1 MKNTQKGFIV
11 PLLLVLV
18 AVLLVGGG
26 VYVYTQKK
34 QPSQSVTENVVL
46 PQPTPTAQT
55 SNPQTANWK
64 TYTNTKEGVSFQY
77 PSEWLLKYVEQNSAD
92 DPFGAARILEE
103 ETFNHDL
110 SVNNSFG
117 TFYINNLVVQNKSGL
132 VTPQEYMSYPLSVS
146 STKEWKHINGIP
158 VLYTV
163 ISREDFLNVISY
175 SIFTSQKEY
184 RFNLYPNLVKQPTS
198 LTSKDLDS
206 IEKVISTFVSSNPSE
221 KFVQFSLP
229 SNNSQSVSGFS
240 VSPVSGKAPLSVTT
254 ASFDVCQ
261 FNTIDWGDGSVAWS
275 SGGAQRTCEF
285 QNPLYDKASHTY
297 SAPGTYT
304 ATLKSPSGSTL
315 GTVKVVV
322 SGS

>member
-1 MKNTQKGFIV
+1 M
-11 PLLLVLV
+11 PLLLVFI

-34 QPSQSVTENVVL
+34 QPNQSGTENVVL
-46 PQPTPTAQT
+46 PQPTSATQT
-55 SNPQTANWK
+55 SNQVAPITQNSNPQTANWK

-146 STKEWKHINGIP
+146 STKEWKRINGIP

-163 ISREDFLNVISY
+163 VSREDFLNVISY

-206 IEKVISTFVSSNPSE
+206 IEKVVSTFVSSNPSE
-221 KFVQFSLP
+221 KFVQFPLP
-229 SNNSQSVSGFS
+229 
-240 VSPVSGKAPLSVTT
+240 
-254 ASFDVCQ
+254 
-261 FNTIDWGDGSVAWS
+261 
-275 SGGAQRTCEF
+275 
-285 QNPLYDKASHTY
+285 
-297 SAPGTYT
+297 
-304 ATLKSPSGSTL
+304 
-315 GTVKVVV
+315 
-322 SGS
+322 